1 MILSIRGAGVAGIGG
16 LLREVNIKSGMPT
29 VDDAIRRITYNIKN
43 AGPLGVSAIKL
54 IHGYGST
61 GKGGG
66 IRTESRKY
74 LERQKAL
81 GQIKDFI
88 TGEDFSIFDESTR
101 KAFLVCDDL
110 RRDSDL
116 ERHNNGITIVIL

>member
-1 MILSIRGAGVAGIGG
+1 MNG

-29 VDDAIRRITYNIKN
+29 VDEAIRRITYNIKN
-43 AGPLGVSAIKL
+43 AGPFGVSAIKL

-66 IRTESRKY
+66 IRIEARKY
-74 LERQKAL
+74 LERQKTR
-81 GQIKDFI
+81 GVIKDFI
-88 TGEDFSIFDESTR
+88 IGEDFSIFDEKTR
-101 KAFLVCDDL
+101 KAFHICGDL